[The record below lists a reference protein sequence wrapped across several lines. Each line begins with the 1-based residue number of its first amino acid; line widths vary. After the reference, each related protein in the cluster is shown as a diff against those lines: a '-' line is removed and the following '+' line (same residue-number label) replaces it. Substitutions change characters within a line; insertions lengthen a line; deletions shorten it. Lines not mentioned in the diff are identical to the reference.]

1 MTEKWVSILLLLQLC
16 CFGCGSCGK
25 VLVWPLEHSHW
36 LNMMAIL
43 EELAQRGHLVTV
55 LVSSDMFLIGST
67 DSSGLNY
74 DVFPVPQIK
83 EDLEEQFEIYLS
95 MMINKKP
102 TFSDWEKL
110 WEFQESFSSAF
121 PIVKSRCEN
130 VIFNQ
135 MLMEKLQQTGYDV
148 LLADA
153 AFPCGDLIAEV
164 LEIPF
169 INSLR
174 WSMGNAY
181 EKYCGG
187 LPSPLSY
194 VPMPMGRLTDKMTF
208 MERVENIQLS
218 LFFDY
223 FWFHPFEKKWEQFYS
238 EVLDHKETGKAS
250 GKVLV

>member
-25 VLVWPLEHSHW
+25 VLMWPLEHSHW

-55 LVSSDMFLIGST
+55 LVSSDMFLTGST

-74 DVFPVPQIK
+74 DVFPVPEIK
-83 EDLEEQFEIYLS
+83 ELVDNLDIFLS
-95 MMINKKP
+95 VMINKNP
-102 TFSDWEKL
+102 TFSHWEKL
-110 WEFQESFSSAF
+110 GISRIFQHLFSCCK
-121 PIVKSRCEN
+121 I
-130 VIFNQ
+130 
-135 MLMEKLQQTGYDV
+135 KLQQTGYDM

-208 MERVENIQLS
+208 MDRVENIQLS
-218 LFFDY
+218 LFFD
-223 FWFHPFEKKWEQFYS
+223 
-238 EVLDHKETGKAS
+238 
-250 GKVLV
+250 